1 LNGVPLFV
9 DDEAEAPVLIKES
22 QTIAAFV
29 VENGDLSFAH
39 PILDDARLDIKST
52 PYNSCVDAKGAL
64 FKLHYG
70 HGLKIPSAAGP
81 SSIFYSQQELE
92 SQIGAAIS
100 RNARRRLVVLAF
112 GPFAEG
118 K

>member
-1 LNGVPLFV
+1 LNGIPLFV
-9 DDEAEAPVLIKES
+9 DDEAEPPVLIKES

-29 VENGDLSFAH
+29 VVESTLAENGDLSFAH

-70 HGLKIPSAAGP
+70 HGLKIPSAADP
-81 SSIFYSQQELE
+81 SSIYVFSA
-92 SQIGAAIS
+92 GT
-100 RNARRRLVVLAF
+100 
-112 GPFAEG
+112 GPANWRSYFAQRA
-118 K
+118 